1 MYACKKDINERQWT
15 IHTPKECKRLP
26 SGKGKSK
33 LTDKKAIK
41 RAQFKERKKAYIHA
55 KAAYE
60 ALMNTSTDSDEETSN
75 SDNDEGSNKS
85 VSSYSSEDSNISW
98 RTPPLTRNR
107 RRYLAFWFQIRFWIR
122 NLNPNLANSKGLD
135 ISKITYR
142 YRYLFK

>member
-1 MYACKKDINERQWT
+1 MLMQCLKASITKTVYSRLSHLESKWT

-60 ALMNTSTDSDEETSN
+60 ALMNTSADSDEETSN
-75 SDNDEGSNKS
+75 SDNDEDSNKS
-85 VSSYSSEDSNISW
+85 VSSYSSEDSNIS
-98 RTPPLTRNR
+98 
-107 RRYLAFWFQIRFWIR
+107 
-122 NLNPNLANSKGLD
+122 
-135 ISKITYR
+135 
-142 YRYLFK
+142 